1 MCEVCRAGHSPAEN
15 RVSLLYMSGPNKQP
29 TDVLPRSRD
38 QLVICESCN
47 KGWHQLCSTPHIP
60 HEIVDS
66 TLPWFCA
73 PCDAKIAASKQPQDV
88 TDDASS
94 SAPWTTGQGVDKGE
108 GLEADKE
115 NEYSEAIKR
124 EWLTTQPL
132 TVLVGYILSIEKSQF
147 TSPCVLCLTQL
158 PLISCLQNTRPRSRL
173 RLPLPRRCR
182 FGPLRCP
189 KSFSS

>member
-1 MCEVCRAGHSPAEN
+1 M
-15 RVSLLYMSGPNKQP
+15 
-29 TDVLPRSRD
+29 LPRSGD

-88 TDDASS
+88 TDDASP

-108 GLEADKE
+108 GLEAEKE

-132 TVLVGYILSIEKSQF
+132 TVLVGYILSIEKSQ
-147 TSPCVLCLTQL
+147 SSSHLRAV
-158 PLISCLQNTRPRSRL
+158 RSNL
-173 RLPLPRRCR
+173 R
-182 FGPLRCP
+182 
-189 KSFSS
+189 